1 LIIPVADVGGQY
13 NHLIT
18 RALTELGVESKL
30 VPMFVTAKQLE
41 EMHVDGF
48 VTGGGPQRIGSEME
62 DLGNLPTVLKQ
73 LRIPILG
80 ICVTH
85 QLLAA
90 VFGGKAGS
98 SKFPEYGPVRVFVD
112 EEDEILKGFG
122 SSFTAWE
129 SHNDEVLI
137 LPKNFKNLAHSER
150 CNVQAM
156 RHINRPIFGV
166 QFHPEVVHTE
176 KGHLI
181 FKNFVEICKR

>member
-1 LIIPVADVGGQY
+1 MIPVADVGGQY

-18 RALTELGVESKL
+18 RALIELGVESKL
-30 VPMFVTAKQLE
+30 VPMSITAMQLE
-41 EMHVDGF
+41 EMGADGF

-62 DLGNLPTVLKQ
+62 DMGNLPTVLKQ

-90 VFGGKAGS
+90 IFGGKAGP
-98 SKFPEYGPVRVFVD
+98 SKFPEYGPVKVFVE

-122 SSFTAWE
+122 SSFKAWV
-129 SHNDEVLI
+129 SHNDEVLV
-137 LPKNFKNLAHSER
+137 LPKNFKSLAHSEKCR
-150 CNVQAM
+150 VQAM

-181 FKNFVEICKR
+181 FKNFAEICRK